1 MLRGGG
7 WRWPSW
13 PPWLGL
19 AGTSLTHIHV
29 YVVYWTTDNT
39 WRLRRSYMCCM
50 KQTVVQACTEMV
62 MPMTV
67 SNESM
72 FPPSGF
78 SYEEKSEGCFA
89 SYEVRPRM
97 NWITTEYG
105 GHVSFSSSDFQCLHI
120 SSSISLGGMCAHQVL
135 HCTTHCRKLTRFS
148 RGLGAT
154 SSSPTGCETR
164 GVEAGRSKRF
174 LTVWSIHVDSFNHL
188 GSNFTIVNNS
198 NSFPS
203 ELLPGYSRTYHPA
216 SLLLSQRKVN
226 MKLQQICKVKR
237 ILKLT

>member
-1 MLRGGG
+1 MCLF
-7 WRWPSW
+7 PE
-13 PPWLGL
+13 
-19 AGTSLTHIHV
+19 
-29 YVVYWTTDNT
+29 TT
-39 WRLRRSYMCCM
+39 Y
-50 KQTVVQACTEMV
+50 VQACTEMV

-105 GHVSFSSSDFQCLHI
+105 GHVSFLSDFFSVYI
-120 SSSISLGGMCAHQVL
+120 WTVSSNNWWVACAHLVL
-135 HCTTHCRKLTRFS
+135 LNCTIHCRKLTKFS

-164 GVEAGRSKRF
+164 GVEGGKSKRF
-174 LTVWSIHVDSFNHL
+174 HYLNYSVDCFNHS
-188 GSNFTIVNNS
+188 GIF
-198 NSFPS
+198 F
-203 ELLPGYSRTYHPA
+203 YH
-216 SLLLSQRKVN
+216 SKQY
-226 MKLQQICKVKR
+226 
-237 ILKLT
+237 